1 MYQAAGLERQG
12 DFVKFFTSAS
22 RPAGQPCWF
31 TEIQ

>member
-12 DFVKFFTSAS
+12 DFVKFFTSS
-22 RPAGQPCWF
+22 SLPAEHQGGL